1 MKRYHFVP
9 VHFTH
14 NIIPTLNI
22 IIIIDKPVIEF
33 RARNRTEAE
42 TREDFTHL
50 IGITEDG
57 ETGEQLSKKVL

>member
-1 MKRYHFVP
+1 MSYYGGVKSFRR
-9 VHFTH
+9 
-14 NIIPTLNI
+14 
-22 IIIIDKPVIEF
+22 EF